1 MSDIDLSRIR
11 DLRGNELPCYLRYP
25 RKTQPQPAFV
35 ELAEDGEVRASA
47 NPEIGNAVPS
57 YVYHGRS
64 IRWKID
70 PALRGEQI
78 ADAVERL
85 APLLEAIHR
94 GHTVE
99 WDGNNMTGRLTD
111 EASAASDEL
120 ERELENL
127 ESDVEVWD
135 VEDWLWS
142 NQTLLDVWPEGKPL
156 ESAAKDAIPTDP
168 GVFLERRGG
177 EAFSWLAGKGLTS
190 EIKTAILEEALTYF
204 RDDEGGLTPWHL
216 DVLLE
221 EQVVDPDI
229 AEMYAA
235 RHIAPKRAVV

>member
-25 RKTQPQPAFV
+25 RKTQPQPAYV
-35 ELAEDGEVRASA
+35 ELAENGEVRASA
-47 NPEIGNAVPS
+47 TAKRGDAATVSNPP
-57 YVYHGRS
+57 R
-64 IRWKID
+64 RWRID

-85 APLLEAIHR
+85 APLFEAIHR
-94 GHTVE
+94 GRTVE
-99 WDGNNMTGRLTD
+99 SDGGKRVERLTD

-127 ESDVEVWD
+127 ESDVEVWG

-190 EIKTAILEEALTYF
+190 ELKTAILEEALTYF

-221 EQVVDPDI
+221 EQVLDPDI
-229 AEMYAA
+229 VEMYAA
-235 RHIAPKRAVV
+235 RHISPKRAVV

>member
-1 MSDIDLSRIR
+1 MSDIDLSHIR
-11 DLRGNELPCYLRYP
+11 DLRGKKELPCYLRYQGQ
-25 RKTQPQPAFV
+25 TQPQPAFV

-85 APLLEAIHR
+85 APLLEAIHQ

-99 WDGNNMTGRLTD
+99 WDGNNMTGRLTE

-120 ERELENL
+120 ERELENV
-127 ESDVEVWD
+127 ESDVNVWE

-142 NQTLLDVWPEGKPL
+142 NQTLLDVWPEGKTL
-156 ESAAKDAIPTDP
+156 ESAAQDAMPTDP
-168 GVFLERRGG
+168 GVFIAGDLEDLKKAIV
-177 EAFSWLAGKGLTS
+177 EDSIYLLEHDLPGLT
-190 EIKTAILEEALTYF
+190 
-204 RDDEGGLTPWHL
+204 RWHL

-221 EQVVDPDI
+221 EQVLDPEM
-229 AEMYAA
+229 AEEYAA